1 MRGCETCS
9 GLVYVG
15 DAFCPTCGAEVG
27 KVRTR
32 ADQVTIPMRRHGH
45 VPSLRS
51 PLAGAVEAPDAPE
64 DRRLPA
70 VLLVLF
76 AMIAAG
82 WVGAALYWI
91 G

>member
-15 DAFCPTCGAEVG
+15 DSFCPTCGAEVG

-32 ADQVTIPMRRHGH
+32 PDQVTIPMRRHGR
-45 VPSLRS
+45 VPPPPSA
-51 PLAGAVEAPDAPE
+51 LASTADAPE
-64 DRRLPA
+64 ERALPP
-70 VLLVLF
+70 VLVVLF
-76 AMIAAG
+76 GLIAVG
-82 WVGAALYWI
+82 WIGAALYWI